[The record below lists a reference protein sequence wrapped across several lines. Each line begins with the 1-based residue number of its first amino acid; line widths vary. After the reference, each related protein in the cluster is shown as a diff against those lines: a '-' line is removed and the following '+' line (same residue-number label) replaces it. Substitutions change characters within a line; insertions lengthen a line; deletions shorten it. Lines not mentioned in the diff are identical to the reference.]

1 MDIKPLIDLEIPF
14 FFPLGPPRE
23 VSFYFERILNLED
36 GSLTSLEVK
45 KKFKEG
51 SVIECIPAGAH

>member
-45 KKFKEG
+45 KKIQGRK
-51 SVIECIPAGAH
+51 CN